1 MTFEFHP
8 EARIEF
14 IDAVEYYENS
24 SKGVGL
30 RFSRE
35 VYATVNRVIA
45 NPTSWPSITENT
57 RRCLTRRF
65 PYSVVYEVREQ
76 DVLIIA
82 VAHFSREPF
91 YWKDRQPS

>member
-8 EARIEF
+8 DARTEF
-14 IDAVEYYENS
+14 IDAVAYYENS
-24 SKGVGL
+24 SEGVGI

-35 VYATVNRVIA
+35 VYATINRLMT
-45 NPTSWPSITENT
+45 NPSLWPSVTENT

-65 PYSVVYEVREQ
+65 PYSVVYEIRET

-82 VAHFSREPF
+82 VAHFSRRPF
-91 YWKDRQPS
+91 YWSDRTL

>member
-14 IDAVEYYENS
+14 IDAVAYYEKS
-24 SKGVGL
+24 SEGVGL

-35 VYATVNRVIA
+35 VYATINRA
-45 NPTSWPSITENT
+45 MASPNSWPQITENT
-57 RRCLTRRF
+57 RRCLARRF

-76 DVLIIA
+76 DMLVIA
-82 VAHFSREPF
+82 IAHFSREPF
-91 YWKDRQPS
+91 YWSNRTR

>member
-14 IDAVEYYENS
+14 IDAIAFYEKS
-24 SKGVGL
+24 SEGVGL
-30 RFSRE
+30 RLSRE
-35 VYATVNRVIA
+35 VYATINRVA
-45 NPTSWPSITENT
+45 ASPTAWPRFTDNT

-65 PYSVVYEVREQ
+65 PYSVVYEVREK

-82 VAHFSREPF
+82 VAHLSREPF
-91 YWKDRQPS
+91 YWSDRTQ

>member
-14 IDAVEYYENS
+14 IDAVAYYENS
-24 SKGVGL
+24 SEGIGL

-45 NPTSWPSITENT
+45 NPTSWPGITENT
-57 RRCLTRRF
+57 RRCLARRF

-82 VAHFSREPF
+82 VAHHSRKPG
-91 YWKDRQPS
+91 YWKERLR

>member
-14 IDAVEYYENS
+14 IDTIAYYENS

-35 VYATVNRVIA
+35 VYATINRVTA
-45 NPTSWPSITENT
+45 SPNSWPRLTENT

-65 PYSVVYEVREQ
+65 PYSIVYEVREQ
-76 DVLIIA
+76 DVLIISI
-82 VAHFSREPF
+82 AHFSRRPF
-91 YWKDRQPS
+91 YWSDRT

>member
-14 IDAVEYYENS
+14 IEAISYYERS
-24 SKGVGL
+24 SPGVGL

-35 VYATVNRVIA
+35 VYATIKRVLESPNA
-45 NPTSWPSITENT
+45 WPHITENT
-57 RRCLTRRF
+57 RRCLARRF

-82 VAHFSREPF
+82 IAHASREPF
-91 YWKDRQPS
+91 YWSDRKKR